1 MPAIDRE
8 KMEEAVRAHCSRGD
22 WSAAAETAI
31 RGYGAEIF
39 GFLHAFNRSEQD
51 AADVFSIFSE
61 RVWKGL
67 PGFAWDCTFRTW
79 AYAIARNASLNY
91 RQQAKRRDKGRV
103 ELSPGS
109 GGSGLSDVVD
119 EVRTATVSYLR
130 TQTRSRIAALRDSL
144 SEEDQMLLSLRLDRK
159 LQWNELARVL
169 RDGEGELGADELKRE
184 SARLRKRF
192 QTVKERLTELARK
205 EGLLQR

>member
-1 MPAIDRE
+1 MPSIDRDKLE
-8 KMEEAVRAHCSRGD
+8 QDIRAQCSAGD
-22 WSAAAETAI
+22 WSSAVETAI

-51 AADVFSIFSE
+51 AGEVFSIFSE
-61 RVWKGL
+61 RIWKGL
-67 PGFAWDCTFRTW
+67 PTFAWDCTFRTW
-79 AYAIARNASLNY
+79 AYTIARNASLNY

-109 GGSGLSDVVD
+109 GLSNLVE

-130 TQTRSRIAALRDSL
+130 TQTKSRIAALRDSL

-169 RDGEGELGADELKRE
+169 RDGGGEGELGEEELKRE

-192 QTVKERLTELARK
+192 QAVKEKLTELARK